1 MTSKEQLL
9 ESAPAEAKR
18 SLAADL
24 GLLALTLLIGPPG
37 GFIFSLAL
45 VCRARFS

>member
-1 MTSKEQLL
+1 MTSQAKV
-9 ESAPAEAKR
+9 KR

-24 GLLALTLLIGPPG
+24 GVLALSLLIGPPG
-37 GFIFSLAL
+37 GFIMTLTL